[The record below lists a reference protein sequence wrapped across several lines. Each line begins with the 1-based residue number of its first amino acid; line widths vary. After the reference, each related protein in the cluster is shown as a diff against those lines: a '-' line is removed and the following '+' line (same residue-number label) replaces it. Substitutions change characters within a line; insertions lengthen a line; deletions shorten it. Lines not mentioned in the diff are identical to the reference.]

1 MRKVDK
7 IVGTA
12 FTRRKTTQ
20 IVAETPDEIREVFRH
35 WSESDFFDDPWAG
48 HRRTAE
54 AAREAL
60 AIEVSKQPVGYQF
73 KEREDVGWYL
83 QRLIVLGKL
92 VQHHIDEG
100 APAWAAHEAVLF
112 GETFCELQ
120 MKRTREAEWITGKT
134 IHDAGASSRKGRS
147 RAERVAAVDALCS
160 GPDPIKKTAAFAI
173 VAEREG
179 VTAKAI
185 DKDYYNPR
193 KRPKRGD

>member
-1 MRKVDK
+1 MRKVEK

-20 IVAETPDEIREVFRH
+20 QVAETPEEIQLVLQQ
-35 WSESDFFDDPWAG
+35 WAESDFFDDPWAG
-48 HRRTAE
+48 HRNTVE
-54 AAREAL
+54 GAREAL
-60 AIEVSKQPVGYQF
+60 AIEVTKQPVGYQF
-73 KEREDVGWYL
+73 KEREDLGWYL

-92 VQHHIDEG
+92 VQHHIDQG
-100 APAWAAHEAVLF
+100 SPAWAAHEAVLF

-185 DKDYYNPR
+185 EADYYNPR